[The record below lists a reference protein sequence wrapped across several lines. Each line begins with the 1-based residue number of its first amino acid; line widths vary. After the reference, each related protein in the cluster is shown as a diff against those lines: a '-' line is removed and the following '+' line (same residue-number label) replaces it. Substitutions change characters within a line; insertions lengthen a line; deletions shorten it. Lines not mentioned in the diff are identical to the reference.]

1 MRYLKPVIINCMIHQ
16 QVLFR
21 SYLNLLHEKE
31 LALSIVNFICSY
43 GLNHHEFL
51 LEMEAK
57 CPVLTYKIAV

>member
-1 MRYLKPVIINCMIHQ
+1 MIHQ
-16 QVLFR
+16 QVFFR